1 VALAYARPLT
11 LFKSSFKILNK
22 TLSRI
27 DDYHNC
33 FKKNT
38 KMKLISLKKIV
49 SCKLSKGGSTGGG
62 VFGRGCCG
70 EGGHGCEGGGCGGH
84 VGRGV

>member
-1 VALAYARPLT
+1 
-11 LFKSSFKILNK
+11 
-22 TLSRI
+22 
-27 DDYHNC
+27 
-33 FKKNT
+33 
-38 KMKLISLKKIV
+38 MKLISLKKIV